1 VRSFLERRFELAAR
15 GTDVRTEVTAGLVTF
30 VTLSYILFV
39 QPAVL
44 ALPPAGMD
52 PGGVLFATC
61 VASAVA
67 CFLLAWWSNYP
78 IALAPAM
85 GHNFYFVFA
94 VCAGLGFRWQEAL
107 AANFLAGAAFLVLAL
122 GRMRERVMHAVP
134 EPLQHAIGAGIG
146 LLIATVGLQW
156 GGLVADHPA
165 TFVQLGELGS
175 PVALLTLFGLAL
187 VSALH
192 VLRVRGAIVIGVV
205 ASAVAGWGASR
216 AFGLESPLVTWHGLA
231 AAPPSPS
238 GTAFQL
244 DFAGLFARPFGD
256 WLAVLVT
263 FLILDLFDSIGTL
276 TGVASHAGLLVDG
289 KLPRARGALAAD
301 AAGTTI
307 GAALGTSTVTSYV
320 ESAAGVSAGGRTGL
334 TAVVVGLCFL
344 AAMVLAPLFQT
355 LGAGVNVGTL
365 ESPVL
370 RYPLIAPALLLV
382 GASMMRSAQRIP
394 WSDPAAAIPC
404 FLAIVVMPLSLS
416 ITDGI
421 AWGFVGWSLL
431 SLVARRSDPW
441 LVHAF
446 AVLFVLRYA
455 LL

>member
-1 VRSFLERRFELAAR
+1 
-15 GTDVRTEVTAGLVTF
+15 
-30 VTLSYILFV
+30 
-39 QPAVL
+39 
-44 ALPPAGMD
+44 
-52 PGGVLFATC
+52 
-61 VASAVA
+61 
-67 CFLLAWWSNYP
+67 
-78 IALAPAM
+78 
-85 GHNFYFVFA
+85 
-94 VCAGLGFRWQEAL
+94 
-107 AANFLAGAAFLVLAL
+107 
-122 GRMRERVMHAVP
+122 
-134 EPLQHAIGAGIG
+134 
-146 LLIATVGLQW
+146 
-156 GGLVADHPA
+156 
-165 TFVQLGELGS
+165 
-175 PVALLTLFGLAL
+175 
-187 VSALH
+187 
-192 VLRVRGAIVIGVV
+192 
-205 ASAVAGWGASR
+205 
-216 AFGLESPLVTWHGLA
+216 
-231 AAPPSPS
+231 
-238 GTAFQL
+238 
-244 DFAGLFARPFGD
+244 
-256 WLAVLVT
+256 
-263 FLILDLFDSIGTL
+263 
-276 TGVASHAGLLVDG
+276 
-289 KLPRARGALAAD
+289 
-301 AAGTTI
+301 
-307 GAALGTSTVTSYV
+307 VTSYV